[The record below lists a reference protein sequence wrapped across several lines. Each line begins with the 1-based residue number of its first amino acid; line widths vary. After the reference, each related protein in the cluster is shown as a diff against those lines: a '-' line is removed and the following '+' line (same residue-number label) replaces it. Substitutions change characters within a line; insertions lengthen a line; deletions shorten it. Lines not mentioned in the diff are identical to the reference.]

1 MPGTA
6 GCMFVY
12 GLCSEDTDL
21 AEQLEKTRSVAQS
34 AIKNDGS
41 CSGLSAAAGMKGRRW
56 AE

>member
-21 AEQLEKTRSVAQS
+21 AEQLEKSIGCAECD
-34 AIKNDGS
+34 KKDGS